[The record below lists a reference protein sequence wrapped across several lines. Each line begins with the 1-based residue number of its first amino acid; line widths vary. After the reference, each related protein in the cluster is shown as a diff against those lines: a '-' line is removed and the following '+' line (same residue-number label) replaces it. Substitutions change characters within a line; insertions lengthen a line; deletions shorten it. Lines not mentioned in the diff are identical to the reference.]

1 MVAQNSAGAE
11 FMLDPPEV
19 APRAGPCPLCLQ
31 PIGTGLGL
39 FTGLSDKNI
48 ACILALQ
55 AEV

>member
-19 APRAGPCPLCLQ
+19 APRAGPCSLCLQ